1 MLMQRRCRTSAVA
14 CQRVPAPIRRA
25 ALVWYNNHI
34 SGKPVGIN
42 WFVEGENMT
51 KQHCLAVALT
61 GVFGAIAL
69 FAASTTVELKN
80 AKGES
85 VGTATITE
93 NKGGKGGLTIKLT
106 AKNLPPG
113 VHAFHIHQTA
123 KCEAPG
129 FTTAGGHFNPES
141 SHHGINNPA
150 TPHPHAG
157 DMNNFT
163 VKANGTAKVTFT
175 DMAVNMGSDNH
186 SIYSNGGTALVIHAQ
201 ADDLKSD
208 PSGNAGDRIAC
219 GVITK

>member
-1 MLMQRRCRTSAVA
+1 MVQRRCRMSALA
-14 CQRVPAPIRRA
+14 CQRVPTPIRRA

-93 NKGGKGGLTIKLT
+93 NKGSKGGVTIKLI

-113 VHAFHIHQTA
+113 QHAFHIHQTA

-129 FTTAGGHFNPES
+129 FTTAGGHFNPEG

-186 SIYSNGGTALVIHAQ
+186 SIYSNGGTALVIHAK
-201 ADDLKSD
+201 ADDLMSD

-219 GVITK
+219 GVIAK